1 MKVFKPIPG
10 YEGYMATEDGRIW
23 SCKRDKFLCPA
34 RHKRG
39 YLQVHTTYGVAKVHR
54 LIALAFIPNPSNFP
68 CINHKDE
75 DKENNRA
82 DNLEW
87 CTVSYNNAYGIG
99 AENRKKN
106 VKEKFDKY
114 RLLGS
119 QSSSIP
125 VVNLTT
131 GKSFRSIKSAAR
143 SCGRISR
150 YSCEAISRAC
160 RGLQKTA
167 YGCKWGFVPKVG
179 AALGGELPS
188 AVAGLL
194 AGGAE

>member
-1 MKVFKPIPG
+1 
-10 YEGYMATEDGRIW
+10 MATDDGKIW
-23 SCKRDKFLCPA
+23 SCKRDKFLSPA
-34 RHKRG
+34 KHKRG

-54 LIALAFIPNPSNFP
+54 LVALAYIPNPNNLP

-87 CTVSYNNAYGIG
+87 CTVSYNNAYGVG
-99 AENRKKN
+99 SENRKKN

-131 GKSFRSIKSAAR
+131 GEMFKSIKSAAK
-143 SCGRISR
+143 SCGRGTR
-150 YSCEAISRAC
+150 YSCGAISRVC

-167 YGCKWGFVPKVG
+167 YGCKWKAVPKIG

-188 AVAGLL
+188 AVMGLL
-194 AGGAE
+194 GGGEE